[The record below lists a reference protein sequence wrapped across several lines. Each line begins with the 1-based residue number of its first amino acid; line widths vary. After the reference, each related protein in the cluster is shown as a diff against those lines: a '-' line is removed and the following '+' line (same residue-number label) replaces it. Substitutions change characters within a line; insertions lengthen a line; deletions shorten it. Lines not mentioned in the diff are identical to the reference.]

1 MVSQNATKAHV
12 YSQNKGKDND
22 YGKRRS
28 IESYRKVLEN
38 WNSELSK
45 IKWKMYNSNHLFL
58 FSCNLLRKV
67 NTMMII

>member
-28 IESYRKVLEN
+28 IES
-38 WNSELSK
+38 
-45 IKWKMYNSNHLFL
+45 
-58 FSCNLLRKV
+58 
-67 NTMMII
+67 